1 MSASAAAPDI
11 PRCGS
16 LSQLTNAYEQGATT
30 TDGDKVEEAFDD
42 PLTLQ
47 RFIMTELGS
56 TGVAVFMS
64 SISLAC
70 KYIAMSVR
78 KAGISKLYG
87 LAGSANASG
96 DEVKKLDLVSNEVMI
111 NALKASRAL
120 SVMVSEEN
128 PDPII
133 VEANQRGKY
142 CIAFDPL
149 DGSSNIDCNVST
161 GTIFGIYEK
170 SSPGPGALR
179 DILRP
184 GNELKAAGYCMYGS
198 ATMLVVTWGNG
209 VHGFTLDPALGEFVL
224 THKNLTVPAVP
235 KTIYSANEGNYSL
248 WDEPTR
254 KFVEMCKNHS
264 PKPYSA
270 RYVGSMVSD
279 VHRTLLY
286 GGIFMYPSDS
296 KSKKGKLRLL
306 YEASPMAMIMEQAGG
321 RATTGTQRILDVV
334 PTGIHERVPI
344 FIGCTRDVETVER
357 LYAEHL
363 GQGAAKRAR
372 T

>member
-1 MSASAAAPDI
+1 MAEPSSI
-11 PRCGS
+11 PRAKS
-16 LSQLTNAYEQGATT
+16 LKELAGAYAAGAAVAEADE
-30 TDGDKVEEAFDD
+30 DGLLFDD

-64 SISLAC
+64 SVSLAC

-78 KAGISKLYG
+78 KAGISQLYG
-87 LAGSANASG
+87 LAGTANASG
-96 DEVKKLDLVSNEVMI
+96 DEVKKLDLISNEVMI
-111 NALKASRAL
+111 NALRASRAL
-120 SVMVSEEN
+120 AVMVSEEN
-128 PDPII
+128 PRPII
-133 VEANQRGKY
+133 VEENKRGKY

-161 GTIFGIYEK
+161 GTIFGVYEK
-170 SSPGPGALR
+170 DTSGPGHVR

-224 THKNLTVPAVP
+224 THKNLRVPSVP
-235 KTIYSANEGNYSL
+235 KTIYSANEGNYVL
-248 WDEPTR
+248 WDAPTR
-254 KFVEMCKNHS
+254 AFVDACKNAS

-286 GGIFMYPSDS
+286 GGIFMYPADS
-296 KSKKGKLRLL
+296 KSKSGKLRLL

-321 RATTGTQRILDVV
+321 RATTGTQRILDIV
-334 PTGIHERVPI
+334 PTDIHERVPI
-344 FIGCTRDVETVER
+344 FIGCERDVAEVER
-357 LYAEHL
+357 LYAEHQ
-363 GQGAAKRAR
+363 GQGAAKKAR
-372 T
+372 K